1 MKLLEDKG
9 NLLRRPHSAVLG
21 EGLFEMRGKEVR
33 IFYLFLPN
41 RTAVLLDGE
50 IKKRDDI
57 PAGTLERMRG
67 YKKEVERRKQA
78 GRRQEKK
85 R

>member
-1 MKLLEDKG
+1 M
-9 NLLRRPHSAVLG
+9 
-21 EGLFEMRGKEVR
+21 
-33 IFYLFLPN
+33 FLPN
-41 RTAVLLDGE
+41 RVVVLLDGE

-57 PAGTLERMRG
+57 PASTLDRMRS

>member
-1 MKLLEDKG
+1 MG
-9 NLLRRPHSAVLG
+9 
-21 EGLFEMRGKEVR
+21 FMRGLEGR
-33 IFYLFLPN
+33 N
-41 RTAVLLDGE
+41 RTEAIALVQLIREQGISFGGLTRALSGRASSNCGARRCGSSTCFSPTD
-50 IKKRDDI
+50 
-57 PAGTLERMRG
+57 RMRS